1 MVLYGAREGWKV
13 ADAIAH
19 AGIPVVVGPV
29 WSVPRDDYDPYDAAF
44 ANAAVLHRA
53 GVPIAIMTS
62 DSENERNLPFHAAT
76 AVAYGLP
83 LEEAVH
89 AVTYSAAKILGVEA
103 ELGSLAVGKRADV
116 VVTRGHLLEI
126 TTPVERLFIDGVE
139 VDPRAN
145 RQTEL
150 YERYRARLHRLQG
163 R

>member
-1 MVLYGAREGWKV
+1 M
-13 ADAIAH
+13 
-19 AGIPVVVGPV
+19 
-29 WSVPRDDYDPYDAAF
+29 
-44 ANAAVLHRA
+44 
-53 GVPIAIMTS
+53 
-62 DSENERNLPFHAAT
+62 
-76 AVAYGLP
+76 AYGLP
-83 LEEAVH
+83 LEEAVR